1 VKLTRV
7 TGRRDLGDFLAMTA
21 RIYGRDPRHVPLLR
35 QQIRRWFRGEVP
47 GVRLYVMR
55 NDRGETVARTTL
67 HADPALDA
75 KLGRPLQ
82 LFGLTEFADGDGVAE
97 APAGSGCWRR
107 ARLTAATPC

>member
-1 VKLTRV
+1 
-7 TGRRDLGDFLAMTA
+7 
-21 RIYGRDPRHVPLLR
+21 
-35 QQIRRWFRGEVP
+35 VP
-47 GVRLYVMR
+47 GARLYVMR